1 MATVREFPGFAEVFE
16 IGDPVSNRPLRAN
29 FPDEWVRRSLR
40 LTRGELRPAEPIVV
54 RHYMGGANPSDV
66 VWTGAAYPMLVHSRV
81 LDVLLDHRFSGW
93 STYAVE
99 VYGKHGEHFP
109 DYHGFS
115 FTGRCGAVHY
125 RADSLF
131 QKLFPAMAVPYYRGL
146 YFDPA
151 TWDGSDLFAPVP
163 IDGRGKET
171 AHTFALG
178 VVVRALRKAKVR
190 NVQFTPAPD
199 YESDAGWVRVEDVI
213 ASGAPE
219 A

>member
-1 MATVREFPGFAEVFE
+1 M
-16 IGDPVSNRPLRAN
+16 
-29 FPDEWVRRSLR
+29 
-40 LTRGELRPAEPIVV
+40 

-93 STYAVE
+93 KTYPVE
-99 VYGKHGEHFP
+99 VYGNRGEYFP

-115 FTGRCGAVHY
+115 FTGRCGAVQY

-131 QKLFPAMAVPYYRGL
+131 QKQFPAKAVPYYRGL

-178 VVVRALRKAKVR
+178 AVVRVLRKAKVL
-190 NVQFTPAPD
+190 NIHFMAAPG
-199 YESDAGWVRVEDVI
+199 YETDAALVRADDVI
-213 ASGAPE
+213 ASDAPE